1 MVWGFST
8 EIVMLISGGSCY
20 NPVFKLRRQKTLCD
34 FLQRIVANFGNDEG
48 TKTNK
53 NKSTAETKL
62 TKYQIQ
68 LGKALGARNI
78 EKNR

>member
-1 MVWGFST
+1 M
-8 EIVMLISGGSCY
+8 
-20 NPVFKLRRQKTLCD
+20 CD

-53 NKSTAETKL
+53 NKSAAKTKL